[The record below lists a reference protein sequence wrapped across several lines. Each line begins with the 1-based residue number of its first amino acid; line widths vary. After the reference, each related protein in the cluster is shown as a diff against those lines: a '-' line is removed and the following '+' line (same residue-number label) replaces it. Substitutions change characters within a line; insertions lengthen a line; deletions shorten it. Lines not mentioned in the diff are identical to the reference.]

1 MAYVFAKGSG
11 TAFCTGNATGSVAA
25 GGRVV
30 LTDAV
35 PLVIPRQLQYKFGRC
50 KDGRRKILC
59 FTTEW

>member
-1 MAYVFAKGSG
+1 MAYIFTHGSG

-50 KDGRRKILC
+50 KDGRRKILRI
-59 FTTEW
+59 TTEW